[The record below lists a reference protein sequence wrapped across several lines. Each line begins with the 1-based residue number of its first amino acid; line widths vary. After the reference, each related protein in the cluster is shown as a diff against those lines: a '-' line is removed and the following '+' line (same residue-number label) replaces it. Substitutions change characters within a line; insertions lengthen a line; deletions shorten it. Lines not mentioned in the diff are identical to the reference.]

1 MKDYLFRA
9 PASYSRSG
17 SASSNYTL
25 SSSSQGPSLP
35 SKSVSPIPLEKENP
49 ADSIRCS
56 DCGNWVELMLM
67 GEHTCAT
74 TGEMAGGERKRR
86 PDMKVDTSGLG
97 PKDVA
102 YGGSLSAKSPL
113 SGGELWIS
121 WVEQS
126 CVLIH

>member
-17 SASSNYTL
+17 SASSNYTV

-35 SKSVSPIPLEKENP
+35 SKSVTPISGEKENP

-74 TGEMAGGERKRR
+74 TGGLGGAEKRRR

-97 PKDVA
+97 PRDIA
-102 YGGSLSAKSPL
+102 FGGSLSAKSPL
-113 SGGELWIS
+113 SGGES
-121 WVEQS
+121 
-126 CVLIH
+126 